1 MDDRG
6 HFYQPSPLQHQ
17 QSQQSQQQQQ
27 QQQQHQQQ
35 HQHQHQ
41 HQRSASSAFTNHEM
55 SYATKADYSDYIDEP
70 AFVTATPRTTH
81 SHAHVGGGGSDS
93 TMTSPHLSSQA
104 AYVGS
109 APHRFAP
116 GQKSSVS
123 SSVNSTTS
131 PPPDRGYRSPSTH
144 ATLPGRGRSKSP
156 SPNGK
161 ISYVMSDS
169 NRMYGVGSGSTKR
182 SKSHVRGHSYA
193 SPNRDYDHH
202 HPDDFL
208 DSPTSPR
215 ADYPH
220 QMNTGVSVGGR
231 FNGGDRFD
239 ISGRM
244 RFGSGPTDASESD
257 YQCST
262 NSVDAYDVSTRS
274 ERDPQHQRPV
284 LMYDQGRA
292 NLNVTTTTTGD
303 ARRVPLMGSTRP
315 GPLPTYETSPKANQ
329 LVMQTS
335 PRASTSNTSSVY
347 QAMRY
352 PYDMTEAEKRRA
364 EDEERQRLAKRFALK
379 NDTNRDKRILQLEY
393 RDDTSSKRGFNLH
406 PLDTEFDGDYRD
418 RSALM
423 QSQSRDTRDDAD
435 RDRRARGGITSN
447 SGYRSE
453 DDVRVRK
460 GGRDVMM
467 LKDKSQRERSRMAE
481 DRRYKSSQN
490 MTPDDS
496 DFEDRQDDTLGG
508 EDYALVNVISPDRSA
523 IRDERDV
530 RDGAR
535 KRTKNESPTKRSAR
549 SRTRERDD
557 GWGRQEEE
565 KEKRLRAERER
576 ELERERERESRE
588 IEREAKAEKE
598 KQRQR
603 DASVA
608 ASSRLPPTPP
618 KEPQIKSSIRS
629 SSTSPTTRTKKFG
642 AAGDESRDASEH
654 AELRDKRPELQS
666 ASGITTPDSSIT
678 PASSSPRPAGSPP
691 LDKSAAAFESAS
703 AASEGDEEDTPRG
716 RTKPTDVPE
725 KKQVRVVS
733 PKREKSQGP
742 KKLKGIL
749 KQPSKFPENN
759 DINELSNAAADS
771 SDDRWDRNKELVETG
786 NPIPEGARWTRLA
799 RRIVNREAL
808 DMENEKYDVMDD
820 QIIVMRVLSHAEIQA
835 YADATAELR
844 ASKSSES
851 LNPQS
856 APALDNNNNPTNHI
870 MYFYLERAERRRK
883 HTTHRDDGPES
894 SRRSTR
900 SRNDRNERRRDESAE
915 HDRRRDKRRERG
927 ERDPYRGER
936 DRY

>member
-1 MDDRG
+1 MDDRS
-6 HFYQPSPLQHQ
+6 HFYQPSPPQHQ
-17 QSQQSQQQQQ
+17 QSQQSQQQKHLQLPLQ
-27 QQQQHQQQ
+27 L
-35 HQHQHQ
+35 
-41 HQRSASSAFTNHEM
+41 QRSASSAFTNHEM
-55 SYATKADYSDYIDEP
+55 SYATKADYPDYIDEA
-70 AFVTATPRTTH
+70 AFVIATPRTTH
-81 SHAHVGGGGSDS
+81 PHTHVGGGGSDS

-104 AYVGS
+104 PYVGS
-109 APHRFAP
+109 APHRFPP
-116 GQKSSVS
+116 GQKSSVP

-131 PPPDRGYRSPSTH
+131 PPPERGYRSPSTH
-144 ATLPGRGRSKSP
+144 GTLPVRSRSKSP
-156 SPNGK
+156 SSNGK

-182 SKSHVRGHSYA
+182 SKSHVRGHSYV
-193 SPNRDYDHH
+193 SPNRDYDRH

-220 QMNTGVSVGGR
+220 QMNTGASVGGR

-239 ISGRM
+239 IGGRM

-292 NLNVTTTTTGD
+292 NLNVTTTTTEN

-315 GPLPTYETSPKANQ
+315 GPPTYETSPKANQ

-335 PRASTSNTSSVY
+335 PRASTSNTSSSVY
-347 QAMRY
+347 QTMCY
-352 PYDMTEAEKRRA
+352 TYDMREAEKRKV
-364 EDEERQRLAKRFALK
+364 EDEDLQRLAKRFALK
-379 NDTNRDKRILQLEY
+379 NDANRDKRMLQLEY
-393 RDDTSSKRGFNLH
+393 CDDTSSKRGFGLH
-406 PLDTEFDGDYRD
+406 PPDPEFDNDYHERPT
-418 RSALM
+418 LP
-423 QSQSRDTRDDAD
+423 QPPPRDTRDDAD
-435 RDRRARGGITSN
+435 RDRRARGGISSN
-447 SGYRSE
+447 SGNRSE
-453 DDVRVRK
+453 DDVRARK
-460 GGRDVMM
+460 GGRDAMA
-467 LKDKSQRERSRMAE
+467 LKDKSQREWNHMAE
-481 DRRYKSSQN
+481 DQRYKSSQN

-508 EDYALVNVISPDRSA
+508 EDFALVNLTSPDRSA
-523 IRDERDV
+523 IRDEREV
-530 RDGAR
+530 RDGGR
-535 KRTKNESPTKRSAR
+535 KRTKNESPTKRSAQ
-549 SRTRERDD
+549 SRARERINWEQERDD
-557 GWGRQEEE
+557 GWARQEEG

-576 ELERERERESRE
+576 ELERERERERE
-588 IEREAKAEKE
+588 RKNREMEREAKAEKE

-642 AAGDESRDASEH
+642 AVGDESRDASEH
-654 AELRDKRPELQS
+654 ADSRDKRPELPS
-666 ASGITTPDSSIT
+666 ASGITTPNSSIT
-678 PASSSPRPAGSPP
+678 PASSSPQPAGSPP
-691 LDKSAAAFESAS
+691 LAKSAAAFELAS
-703 AASEGDEEDTPRG
+703 AVSEGDEEDTPRG

-759 DINELSNAAADS
+759 DINELPNATGDS
-771 SDDRWDRNKELVETG
+771 SDDRRDRNKELVETG
-786 NPIPEGARWTRLA
+786 NSIPEGARWTRLT

-808 DMENEKYDVMDD
+808 DMENEKYDIMDD
-820 QIIVMRVLSHAEIQA
+820 QIIVMRVLSHTEIQA

-844 ASKSSES
+844 AK
-851 LNPQS
+851 
-856 APALDNNNNPTNHI
+856 
-870 MYFYLERAERRRK
+870 RAERRRK
-883 HTTHRDDGPES
+883 HMAHRDDGAES
-894 SRRSTR
+894 SRRTTR

-915 HDRRRDKRRERG
+915 HDRRREKRRERG
-927 ERDPYRGER
+927 ERDTYRSER